1 MPTAAANVDSVS
13 DEALQD
19 ALKSLPSETTMLI
32 IAHRAGSLARLDRII
47 VMSGGR
53 IIADA
58 TPLALM
64 ETKAV
69 GIGEE
74 SYYRPAVMHEGEAIF
89 HQALATARWD
99 RSLPVHY

>member
-32 IAHRAGSLARLDRII
+32 IAHRAGSLAWLDRII

-53 IIADA
+53 IIEDD
-58 TPLALM
+58 TPLALL

-69 GIGEE
+69 GNGEE
-74 SYYRPAVMHEGEAIF
+74 SYYRQAVKHEGEAIF
-89 HQALATARWD
+89 QQALATARRD
-99 RSLPVHY
+99 RS